1 MGNTCAQAENGIQI
15 RTTLEQDIIRLD
27 TPTTIIRR
35 VNIESIVQ
43 QRELN
48 KLFWGTKEVQRWM
61 DLMGWGRYK
70 AMFKEK
76 NIDGESLAD
85 VRPLTLVRDLSVAP
99 LDAFPLFNDI
109 SPLFRNG
116 ECRVSDYDLEFR
128 RKVDLLWMETQPHQR
143 ISQEV
148 AVRILRDFRDRDVE
162 LNDAALDYII
172 GVFTW
177 EFLDFL
183 RKPPSETE
191 QAIIRGEDPINYP
204 LPQKTIIIRDGK
216 QDEEK
221 KPVVIS
227 IGDPI
232 SSGKVSD
239 EQWLPSKKESLQTPK
254 AEMCDNIVQWSEERK
269 EPLTLEEL
277 DKQKSDSTVGY
288 LHDECPIC
296 LASFDEGNDLMA
308 LPCAHLF
315 CQKCI
320 TDWLS
325 HDRSCPICQMN
336 PDDEELTMA
345 LLDSAFMASSVE
357 NIETPAKGLLNES
370 LKNVTERKE
379 EKSSEDSSI
388 CSNRRWQV
396 RRDNQWV
403 DLPPNVCRSLD
414 TQMSQRLP
422 MTEVVVHDEKR
433 YEIRA
438 RERRLVDLSQRP
450 PRTYRIRRLR
460 GRSQGIRRSDS
471 SCLLM

>member
-1 MGNTCAQAENGIQI
+1 MGNTCAPAENGLQI
-15 RTTLEQDIIRLD
+15 RTTIEQDIVRLD

-43 QRELN
+43 QRELD

-61 DLMGWGRYK
+61 DIMNWGRYK
-70 AMFKEK
+70 AMFLEK
-76 NIDGESLAD
+76 NIDGESLAN

-109 SPLFRNG
+109 SPLFRSG

-128 RKVDLLWMETQPHQR
+128 RKVDLSWMESQPEER
-143 ISQEV
+143 ITPEI
-148 AVRILRDFRDRDVE
+148 AVRILKDFRGRDVE
-162 LNDAALDYII
+162 LNDAALDYLV
-172 GVFTW
+172 GLFTSQ
-177 EFLDFL
+177 FLEFL

-204 LPQKTIIIRDGK
+204 LPQKMIIIRDG
-216 QDEEK
+216 QLDEEK
-221 KPVVIS
+221 KPVDIY

-239 EQWLPSKKESLQTPK
+239 EQWLPIKKESLQTPK
-254 AEMCDNIVQWSEERK
+254 AKVCDTVQWSEEIK
-269 EPLTLEEL
+269 EPLTLEDVE
-277 DKQKSDSTVGY
+277 KQKSDSTIGY
-288 LHDECPIC
+288 LRDECPIC

-315 CQKCI
+315 CQRCI

-325 HDRSCPICQMN
+325 VERSCPICQMN

-345 LLDSAFMASSVE
+345 LLDSAFVGNSMG
-357 NIETPAKGLLNES
+357 NTETPAKGFVYES
-370 LKNVTERKE
+370 FKNLSESKE
-379 EKSSEDSSI
+379 EMSPEDSPNLSD
-388 CSNRRWQV
+388 RRWQV
-396 RRDNQWV
+396 RRDHRWV
-403 DLPPNVCRSLD
+403 DLPLNVGRSLD
-414 TQMSQRLP
+414 TQMSQRQP
-422 MTEVVVHDEKR
+422 MSEEVVFDEKR

-450 PRTYRIRRLR
+450 SRTYRIRRLKGR
-460 GRSQGIRRSDS
+460 GQGILRSES
-471 SCLLM
+471 SCSLM